1 MIVLDKN
8 EIIDKIIDETF
19 KVGLNIV
26 HKIDKIIVYIP
37 AYKDLNI
44 SIEGNIDF
52 EELVLFHDKYKI
64 NMVITTKKSDDV
76 YNYATLN
83 LYKSYYVDD
92 LLAYDFSLKLYYK
105 IELEG

>member
-1 MIVLDKN
+1 MIILNKN
-8 EIIDKIIDETF
+8 EIIDKIIEETF

-26 HKIDKIIVYIP
+26 HKINNIIVYIP
-37 AYKDLNI
+37 ACKDLDI
-44 SIEGNIDF
+44 SVEGNSDF

-64 NMVITTKKSDDV
+64 NMVITTKKLDDA

-83 LYKSYYVDD
+83 FYKSYCVDD
-92 LLAYDFSLKLYYK
+92 LLAYDFSLKIYYK